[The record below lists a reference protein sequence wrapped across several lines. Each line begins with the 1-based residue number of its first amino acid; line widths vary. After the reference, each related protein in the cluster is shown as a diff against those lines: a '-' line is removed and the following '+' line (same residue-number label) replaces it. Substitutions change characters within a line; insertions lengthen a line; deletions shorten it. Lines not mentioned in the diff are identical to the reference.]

1 MNVVDFEEIALPH
14 SRDLYRTAV
23 RLVGNS
29 SDAEDVLQETYL
41 QAWRSIDRFEAGT
54 NIRAWLYRIMFHV
67 ASHHRRKNWKF
78 AQPWNEEDESRWE
91 ETLVFTEPVSQQ
103 LTDEDVLAAF
113 DRIPSAFRDAVLLA
127 DVDDFSYA
135 EIAAIL
141 QIPIG
146 TVMSRLYRGRKLL
159 AKELEGYARSCGIL
173 TETRLQM
180 AA

>member
-1 MNVVDFEEIALPH
+1 MKVEDFEEIALPH

-23 RLVGNS
+23 RLAGNS
-29 SDAEDVLQETYL
+29 VDAEDVVQETYL
-41 QAWRSIDRFEAGT
+41 QAWRSIGRFEVGT

-67 ASHHRRKNWKF
+67 ASHHRRKSWKF
-78 AQPWNEEDESRWE
+78 AQPWSEEDESRWE
-91 ETLVFTEPVSQQ
+91 ETLVYSEPVTQH

-113 DRIPSAFRDAVLLA
+113 DRIPSGFRDAVLLA
-127 DVDDFSYA
+127 DVNEFSYA
-135 EIAAIL
+135 EIATIL

-159 AKELEGYARSCGIL
+159 AKELEGYAKSCGIMTAEPIQL
-173 TETRLQM
+173 